1 MTAPALRNAI
11 DAFRANDVATILRT
25 TGIVDIPKT
34 KDGKTELWVKM
45 IGDPA
50 RIRTALS
57 RVNARCRKA
66 LQILQLADGEIRTTR
81 FQSLLKRNGVL
92 KEAAKTKQT
101 NVYNYYGQHPENAT
115 DPGAFDEVLA
125 ALLKF
130 GLIWTHTLPAHEPSN
145 AKLGFEGGRFVYIPD
160 VVARHLPSVAEP
172 ERAQAEIEHTVAG
185 SARTCQRDLYLLW
198 SAGREAPLQLTNA
211 GLLRVN
217 DLKRI
222 CGQLLIS
229 ETFASGSKESDFR
242 RIFFLRRLLMAL
254 GLLNTGAPASSAAD
268 RNMLTATP
276 DAPFWQTAATARV
289 QTSFQSWRDGAWWNE
304 LWATYEAG
312 NTRASGNLAEFAPPP
327 VVKAR
332 RKVLDTLV
340 YLARRELTR
349 DRAADTGWISFD
361 SIADYLHDHDEEF
374 LVDRETAERM
384 YGGYYYTSVR
394 PSSSPY
400 QYNALG
406 WGWDKY
412 SGDADAGWEG
422 VEATFIRAVLTEGLY
437 WLGLVDLGY
446 LTPMTPAGGAAPDG
460 LQAVRLTDMGRWL
473 LLDAAP
479 PVIPAETGR
488 VVVQPNFHAFAF
500 DPISDAVLARLDSF
514 ATRLKAERAVE
525 YEITTESIYRAQQN
539 GQQVA
544 EIMQW
549 LEQTTGAPLPQNV
562 GRSLTEWQANF
573 ERIIFRP
580 RVGWLQTETPEL
592 TDALLANP
600 ALRGAIIKRVGPTTL
615 MLHADKVEAVER
627 ALLEAEEL
635 PVRTARPEDARKA
648 SITVAADGAIQ
659 FAHAV
664 PSLYVFG
671 HLFPFADQTPA
682 LPEPGREGDADRGR
696 GGNWRITPESVRR
709 AGAAGLDAPAII
721 ASLEA
726 LALGGVPAELQIR
739 IKAWSKFYGDAIVQT
754 LTLVQFR
761 DQDTL
766 NELRTDPTL
775 ARYIR
780 PFKPDA
786 KLGLAVVKPGDVAA
800 LQALLAER
808 GINLTEH

>member
-1 MTAPALRNAI
+1 MTAPPLQNAI

-25 TGIVDIPKT
+25 AGVVDVPKT

-45 IGDPA
+45 IGDPT
-50 RIRTALS
+50 RIRTALG
-57 RVNARCRKA
+57 RINARCRKA

-92 KEAAKTKQT
+92 KEAVKTKRT
-101 NVYNYYGQHPENAT
+101 NVYNYYGQHPENTT
-115 DPGAFDEVLA
+115 DPGTFDEVLA
-125 ALLKF
+125 MLLKY
-130 GLIWTHTLPAHEPSN
+130 GLVWTHTLPAHEPSN
-145 AKLGFEGGRFVYIPD
+145 AKLGFEGGRFIYIPD
-160 VVARHLPSVAEP
+160 VVARHLPPVAEP
-172 ERAQAEIEHTVAG
+172 ERAATAVEHAVAG

-198 SAGREAPLQLTNA
+198 SAGREGPFQLTNA

-229 ETFASGSKESDFR
+229 ETFTSGSKESDFR

-254 GLLNTGAPASSAAD
+254 GLLSAGAATSAAPNP
-268 RNMLTATP
+268 NMLAATP
-276 DAPFWQTAATARV
+276 DAPFWQAEATARV
-289 QTSFQSWRDGAWWNE
+289 QSSFQSWRDGAWWNE
-304 LWATYEAG
+304 LWATYEPG
-312 NTRASGNLAEFAPPP
+312 DTRASGSLAEFAPPP

-340 YLARRELTR
+340 YLAERELSR
-349 DRAADTGWISFD
+349 SGADAPGWISLD

-384 YGGYYYTSVR
+384 YGGYYYSSVR

-400 QYNALG
+400 QYNTLG
-406 WGWDKY
+406 WGWEKY
-412 SGDADAGWEG
+412 SNDADAGWEA
-422 VEATFIRAVLTEGLY
+422 VETAFIRAVLTEGLY
-437 WLGLVDLGY
+437 WLGLLDLGY
-446 LTPMTPAGGAAPDG
+446 LTPVTPAGGVAPDG
-460 LQAVRLTDMGRWL
+460 LEAVRLTDMGRWL
-473 LLDAAP
+473 LLNGEP

-488 VVVQPNFHAFAF
+488 VVVQPNFHVFAF
-500 DPISDAVLARLDSF
+500 DPISDAVLAQLDSF

-539 GQQVA
+539 GQRV
-544 EIMQW
+544 EEVVQW
-549 LEQTTGAPLPQNV
+549 LERTTGVPLPQNV
-562 GRSLTEWQANF
+562 GRSLAEWQANF
-573 ERIIFRP
+573 ERIVFRP

-592 TDALLANP
+592 ADALLANP
-600 ALRGAIIKRVGPTTL
+600 ALRGAIIKRAGPTSL
-615 MLHADKVEAVER
+615 LLHADKVEAVER
-627 ALLEAEEL
+627 VLLEADEL

-648 SITVAADGAIQ
+648 CITVTADGAIQ

-682 LPEPGREGDADRGR
+682 QPEPGRESNRAGS
-696 GGNWRITPESVRR
+696 WRITRESVRR

-726 LALGGVPAELQIR
+726 LALGGVPAELQVR

-766 NELRTDPTL
+766 NELRTDPIL

-786 KLGLAVVKPGDVAA
+786 KLGLAVIKPSDVAA

-808 GINLTEH
+808 GINLAEH